1 METLLQ
7 LQDGEILNFE
17 EEHYHSNGCCE
28 TCDYGSSYAQDFTV
42 VTSKGNM
49 RFETDVMY
57 DYLVSHDF
65 LLKLILRNT
74 EQIKA
79 MTLQE
84 FFDWMLAAFKEEH
97 GGTSY
102 RTGDRQ
108 GVKGTYSPK

>member
-17 EEHYHSNGCCE
+17 EEHYSSSGCE
-28 TCDYGSSYAQDFTV
+28 TCDYVSSYVQDFTV

-49 RFETDVMY
+49 RFESDVMY

-84 FFDWMLAAFKEEH
+84 FFDWMLGSFTEEH
-97 GGTSY
+97 GGTFY
-102 RTGDRQ
+102 RTGEGQ
-108 GVKGTYSPK
+108 GVKGTFSPK